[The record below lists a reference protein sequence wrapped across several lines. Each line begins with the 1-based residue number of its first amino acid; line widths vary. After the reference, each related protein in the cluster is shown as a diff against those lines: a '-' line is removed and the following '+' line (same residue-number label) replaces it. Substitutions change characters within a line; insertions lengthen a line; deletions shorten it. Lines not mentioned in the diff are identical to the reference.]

1 MHNCCACLQRYPTM
15 PGTDERPTSMS
26 TTGSEDASSDA
37 ESSSDRCNSIT
48 SASDFDC
55 SRQSFTSDCS
65 SSKHSSPSSSPP
77 KTITLD
83 DVMSSARDLS
93 NLTLAHEIIVNR
105 DFHVE
110 QPHLPQNSLEKQV
123 KDIVHKAFW
132 DGLES
137 ELNDDPPEYEHT
149 IKLLE
154 EIREILLSFLSPGAN
169 RLWTQIL
176 EVLDMDLIRQQAHK
190 EAVDIQGLAS
200 YIVTIMGK
208 LCAPVRDDEVKKLR
222 ESPDNVMSMYKSP
235 KLEVQML
242 RHGFEDGKSL
252 GITSGSFRFESVI
265 TLSREIFRVLDL
277 MKMDM
282 VNFTIQSLRPDLQRQ
297 SVEYERAKFQSIVEK
312 TPSAL
317 DHTTEWIKSS
327 LEEVLFSMPTMEQ
340 PNSHGKAGKALPSP
354 FLVFNSGFIR
364 LLTWDYHKSPLP
376 ETLMTDEVRLRE
388 LQRRLQ
394 LLKAVASVLLIVYSA
409 IGGPISGLPALAERL
424 KRMASVL
431 LEGMHRPDFNLSEAL
446 GNVSGQICCELN
458 KSLTER
464 NYPALPPELQVT
476 LKGQI
481 TSITQENNPIR
492 SLVEGRVQQYFR
504 VLLSTPNSHV
514 NPPPTPGG
522 LALIQP
528 ELTSLAVTFVSL
540 INFNKQVYSPFYM
553 MILKTLLFSNTAPP
567 PAATAPQDPSIQNH
581 VNSN

>member
-1 MHNCCACLQRYPTM
+1 MHDCCACLQRYPTM
-15 PGTDERPTSMS
+15 PGSDERPTSMS

-55 SRQSFTSDCS
+55 SR
-65 SSKHSSPSSSPP
+65 SKHSSPSSSPP

-83 DVMSSARDLS
+83 DVMSAARDLS

-132 DGLES
+132 DSLES

-169 RLWTQIL
+169 RLRTQIL
-176 EVLDMDLIRQQAHK
+176 EVLDMDLIRQQADK
-190 EAVDIQGLAS
+190 EAVDIHGLAS
-200 YIVTIMGK
+200 YIITIMGK

-222 ESPDNVMSMYKSP
+222 ESPDNVASMYKY
-235 KLEVQML
+235 VW
-242 RHGFEDGKSL
+242 G
-252 GITSGSFRFESVI
+252 
-265 TLSREIFRVLDL
+265 DL

-312 TPSAL
+312 TP
-317 DHTTEWIKSS
+317 K
-327 LEEVLFSMPTMEQ
+327 
-340 PNSHGKAGKALPSP
+340 LPQ
-354 FLVFNSGFIR
+354 VHWTISG
-364 LLTWDYHKSPLP
+364 
-376 ETLMTDEVRLRE
+376 
-388 LQRRLQ
+388 

-424 KRMASVL
+424 KRMTSVL
-431 LEGMHRPDFNLSEAL
+431 LEGMHSPDFNLSEAL

-492 SLVEGRVQQYFR
+492 SLVGRVQQYFR
-504 VLLSTPNSHV
+504 VLLATPNSHV

-540 INFNKQVYSPFYM
+540 VNFNKQVYSPFNM
-553 MILKTLLFSNTAPP
+553 MILKTLLFSNAAPP
-567 PAATAPQDPSIQNH
+567 PAATAPQDPSIQNP

>member
-1 MHNCCACLQRYPTM
+1 M
-15 PGTDERPTSMS
+15 PGNDERPTSMS
-26 TTGSEDASSDA
+26 TTVSEDASSDA
-37 ESSSDRCNSIT
+37 DIT

-83 DVMSSARDLS
+83 DVISSARDLS

-123 KDIVHKAFW
+123 KYIVHKAFW

-137 ELNDDPPEYEHT
+137 ELNDDPPEYEHA

-169 RLWTQIL
+169 RLQTQIL
-176 EVLDMDLIRQQAHK
+176 EVLDMDLIRQQADK
-190 EAVDIQGLAS
+190 EAVDIHGLAS
-200 YIVTIMGK
+200 YIITIMGK

-222 ESPDNVMSMYKSP
+222 ESPDNVASMYK
-235 KLEVQML
+235 
-242 RHGFEDGKSL
+242 
-252 GITSGSFRFESVI
+252 
-265 TLSREIFRVLDL
+265 EIFRVLDL

-327 LEEVLFSMPTMEQ
+327 LEEVLFSMPTVEQ
-340 PNSHGKAGKALPSP
+340 PNGHGKVGKALPSP
-354 FLVFNSGFIR
+354 LLVFNSGFIC

-409 IGGPISGLPALAERL
+409 IGGPISGLPTLAERL
-424 KRMASVL
+424 KRMTSVL
-431 LEGMHRPDFNLSEAL
+431 LEGMHLPDFNLSEAL

-492 SLVEGRVQQYFR
+492 SLV
-504 VLLSTPNSHV
+504 
-514 NPPPTPGG
+514 
-522 LALIQP
+522 
-528 ELTSLAVTFVSL
+528 
-540 INFNKQVYSPFYM
+540 
-553 MILKTLLFSNTAPP
+553 
-567 PAATAPQDPSIQNH
+567 
-581 VNSN
+581 